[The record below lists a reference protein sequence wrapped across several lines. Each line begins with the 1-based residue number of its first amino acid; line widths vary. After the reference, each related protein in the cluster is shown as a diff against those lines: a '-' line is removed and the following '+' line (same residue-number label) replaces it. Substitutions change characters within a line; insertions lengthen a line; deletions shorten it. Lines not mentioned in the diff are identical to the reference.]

1 MSEDIKLQEAVKKT
15 QDLLGK
21 YIKKPP
27 LTDKLLKKPPFR
39 FIHDIITS
47 IIKETGFL
55 KNLFTDDELISTNI
69 SDKEAKIEYLTKLI
83 DAVKLIT
90 GNNDLNVRPS
100 KIISG
105 QEPIK
110 TNELF
115 HAIGR
120 ALDKKVSSDEAIE
133 YFKNNINKKSKEKS
147 LKKKSRSPEVNLA
160 SNEKSGV
167 KKTVRKS
174 TDKLDKVGKE
184 SDKKRS
190 STKQSGELKKRD
202 SSIDRKVSDNSK
214 LTKDNLK
221 RKDTSGKKKDDKK
234 PSEKRVRSKESSSS
248 HKETVLPAK
257 VEKSADLE
265 DKTDLPK
272 VDNKEEVNEV
282 QDSEGV
288 EEAATVKSEQKE
300 VIDDSHL
307 ESSEPVNDKTV
318 SSKTADKTEEEK
330 EVKPDGL
337 KKQSKSVEIVDSR
350 ADGIKNSGIVKTS
363 SGFLRPPTA
372 RPPSARPAAP
382 RLRGKTDFIINNN
395 AVNQIADINV
405 IVQNFDMKEDD
416 AEDMVVVESSIND
429 DNNSLLNNINNN
441 NISNDLN
448 DKQVTQEHGYL
459 VAQILETQRELV
471 NEDNVELIP
480 NKVEIE
486 WESGVKKDRDFVIKE
501 IDKLRG
507 TIQTLTRTTNPLG
520 KLFDFLQEDV
530 EIMQRELRD
539 WRNQFNG
546 IREQLIVEKSKTS
559 NLLKPLEDSLSDV
572 ENNIKLQMDKIYQT
586 KANILRNNLKISR
599 LLSGQ

>member
-147 LKKKSRSPEVNLA
+147 LKKKSRSPEVNLP

-190 STKQSGELKKRD
+190 STKQSGEVKKRD

-214 LTKDNLK
+214 TTKDNLK
-221 RKDTSGKKKDDKK
+221 KKDTSGKKKDDKK
-234 PSEKRVRSKESSSS
+234 PTEKRVRSKESS

-282 QDSEGV
+282 QDFVGV
-288 EEAATVKSEQKE
+288 EEAATVKSEQKD
-300 VIDDSHL
+300 VIEDSNL

-318 SSKTADKTEEEK
+318 PKTADKTEEK

-337 KKQSKSVEIVDSR
+337 KKQSKSVELVDNR
-350 ADGIKNSGIVKTS
+350 VDGIKNSGIGKTS

-395 AVNQIADINV
+395 VANQIADINV

-416 AEDMVVVESSIND
+416 AEDMVVVESSVND
-429 DNNSLLNNINNN
+429 DNNSLLNINNI

-559 NLLKPLEDSLSDV
+559 NLLKPLEDSLSEV

-586 KANILRNNLKISR
+586 KANILKNNSKISR